1 MSDFHLEC
9 LQNEYLSRGVRT
21 MSAVIVVTAL
31 GSEAVGQTVLRVWTP
46 EDASVTTLKQMEPPL
61 DLTGTR
67 VVVNNLTGDYAMGSW
82 HEESRDFALTVGFAK
97 VVQQKKLAARVTLL
111 VDGQPGEECLVIA
124 TPSAPKDPE
133 GVAEFANR
141 VGPIQLKDLGSSPSL
156 TDTPP

>member
-82 HEESRDFALTVGFAK
+82 HEESRDF
-97 VVQQKKLAARVTLL
+97 
-111 VDGQPGEECLVIA
+111 
-124 TPSAPKDPE
+124 PSP
-133 GVAEFANR
+133 
-141 VGPIQLKDLGSSPSL
+141 LGSPRWCSRRSWQLGSRCWSTASQVRSVSSL
-156 TDTPP
+156 PPRPRRKTLRG